1 MQSTLDMR
9 IKALIALQAAHAM
22 EYLHSRNIIHFD
34 VKAENFLCDL
44 RDLSRPVVKVADV
57 GLSKHKIASFV
68 TGSMRGTLPW
78 MAPELFPAMPSR
90 TSPNQ
95 PSEPPRASDKVK
107 DPHIYPMPSSYDR
120 LDVVGRRSMCILLQL
135 SFGRYG
141 RSGRSRIRTCLLPMC
156 CTVCWKDP

>member
-1 MQSTLDMR
+1 MR
-9 IKALIALQAAHAM
+9 TKALIALQAAHAM

-78 MAPELFPAMPSR
+78 MAPELFPTLPNR
-90 TSPNQ
+90 NSPNQ
-95 PSEPPRASDKVK
+95 PYEQPRVSHKVK
-107 DPHIYPMPSSYDR
+107 HLHI
-120 LDVVGRRSMCILLQL
+120 
-135 SFGRYG
+135 
-141 RSGRSRIRTCLLPMC
+141 
-156 CTVCWKDP
+156 